1 MVMHDDRPDAQTE
14 LCAGLEQ
21 ALLAL
26 WSAANTLARIRP
38 DDGRFRVTIF
48 GSARIDVEDRLYGD
62 VRRLAERL
70 SSLGCDIV
78 TGGGPGLMQ
87 AANEGSQLG
96 DPDDATRSVGI
107 RVALPFEQG
116 ANPFVERVYT
126 HQTFFTRLHHFV
138 RVSNAYVVMPGGLG
152 TTLELM
158 MVWQLLQV
166 RHLPEVP
173 LILVGEMWRELLDWA
188 ARWMVAGTTRYAGA
202 EDVGIPRCVSTV
214 DEAAAVIEEH
224 MARARAGDPTGD
236 R

>member
-1 MVMHDDRPDAQTE
+1 MRDEDPIRPTDDTSAR
-14 LCAGLEQ
+14 LEQ

-48 GSARIDVEDRLYGD
+48 GSARIDPTDHLYAD

-70 SSLGCDIV
+70 SALGCDIV
-78 TGGGPGLMQ
+78 TGGGPGLME
-87 AANEGSQLG
+87 AANEGAQLG
-96 DPDDATRSVGI
+96 DPDDVTRSVGI

-138 RVSNAYVVMPGGLG
+138 RVSNAFVVMPGGLG
-152 TTLELM
+152 TTLELV

-166 RHLPEVP
+166 RHLGHVP
-173 LILVGEMWRELLDWA
+173 LILVGEMWRDLVDWA
-188 ARWMVAGTTRYAGA
+188 TRWMTGGPVAFASPGDLA
-202 EDVGIPRCVSTV
+202 IPRCVETV
-214 DEAAAVIEEH
+214 EEAAGVIEEA
-224 MARARAGDPTGD
+224 MARTAPGDPTAP

>member
-1 MVMHDDRPDAQTE
+1 MH
-14 LCAGLEQ
+14 
-21 ALLAL
+21 
-26 WSAANTLARIRP
+26 
-38 DDGRFRVTIF
+38 
-48 GSARIDVEDRLYGD
+48 
-62 VRRLAERL
+62 
-70 SSLGCDIV
+70 
-78 TGGGPGLMQ
+78 

-96 DPDDATRSVGI
+96 DPDDETRSVGI

-166 RHLPEVP
+166 RHLGQVP
-173 LILVGEMWRELLDWA
+173 LILVGEMWRELVDWA
-188 ARWMVAGTTRYAGA
+188 ARWMVAGPTAFA
-202 EDVGIPRCVSTV
+202 SADDVGIPCCVGTV

-224 MARARAGDPTGD
+224 MARDRAGDPTAD
-236 R
+236 P